1 MGLEFM
7 REEERD
13 MFYCMNNIWLV
24 ACNPLDTWFVAWI
37 TIRLLH
43 AFLVTFGLLHG

>member
-1 MGLEFM
+1 MK
-7 REEERD
+7 EEKID

-24 ACNPLDTWFVAWI
+24 AYNHLDIWFVAWI

-43 AFLVTFGLLHG
+43 AFLVIFKLLHG